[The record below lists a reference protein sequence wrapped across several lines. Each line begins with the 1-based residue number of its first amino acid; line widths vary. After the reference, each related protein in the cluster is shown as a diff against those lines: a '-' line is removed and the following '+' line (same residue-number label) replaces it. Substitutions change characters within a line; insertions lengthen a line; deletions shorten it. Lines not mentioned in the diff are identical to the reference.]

1 LTRKERLELNR
12 QELAELTK
20 IAKVILIDGFNSL
33 SDEGAITSCN
43 GLGDTG
49 NWEWIHNAGTKQYK
63 RGAVIIKPSSS
74 KQASAHIEASYEY
87 DVINSS
93 GVIVNTTPSNSQS
106 QLYYTNYNYT
116 STNAL
121 RRADI
126 ILLEKFLKRKN
137 YSTRSLLKAPISLKI
152 SRRPNEEEVAWA
164 LSVLENEDVKENS
177 GSFAIEM
184 EYSVKVKDTVHIKGA
199 NGAEDA
205 VTKATDKITSRV
217 PDEYIYARVSNP
229 ILLVVTGQSFT
240 PEVIHVG
247 SVSKEEF
254 DKATEI

>member
-1 LTRKERLELNR
+1 LTRKERLELNK

-33 SDEGAITSCN
+33 SDEGAVTSCN

-49 NWEWIHNAGTKQYK
+49 NWEWIYNAGTKQYK

-74 KQASAHIEASYEY
+74 KSSSAHISVSYEY
-87 DVINSS
+87 DVVNSS
-93 GVIVNTTPSNSQS
+93 GDIVNTPPPSNS
-106 QLYYTNYNYT
+106 YYASYNYN
-116 STNAL
+116 SNHQV

-240 PEVIHVG
+240 PEVIQVG